1 MIFRTPGEGKRKN
14 RIRKRL
20 PERTCFRFFAALR
33 LGTCLLFAVFL
44 WNRLLIEAS
53 ATWLIPSTTP
63 VQFTIVY
70 EDGATKLSGAKFSLY
85 HIGDVNSSRQL
96 VLDSP
101 FSAYP
106 IDLTGA
112 GREEWNTYAL
122 TLQSYIT
129 GSHLA
134 PTHAGVTGADGRL
147 SFTVAKGV
155 YFILGE
161 DVVIS
166 GIRYKTTSFFVF
178 LPEYNAATN
187 QYLYQVAAYPKFTRE
202 KPPDGEIEIKV
213 FKKWKDAGH
222 EEERPDKVEV
232 SLLKDGTVMET
243 VALKEENNW
252 RHRFTGLEEGH
263 NYLVVEKQPGRRYR
277 VLIEADGNDFILTN
291 SRVPGKPRVPKE
303 PPGEPPEEPK
313 KWEIPG
319 KGKLPQTG
327 QDWGIVFFLTGTGML
342 FILLGFGID
351 IKQRGMARG
360 EMEQGKKEAGKDVG
374 G

>member
-1 MIFRTPGEGKRKN
+1 M
-14 RIRKRL
+14 
-20 PERTCFRFFAALR
+20 
-33 LGTCLLFAVFL
+33 
-44 WNRLLIEAS
+44 IEAS
-53 ATWLIPSTTP
+53 ATWLIPATTP

-70 EDGATKLSGAKFSLY
+70 EDGATKLSGAKFSLF
-85 HIGDVNSSRQL
+85 HIGDVNSSRQM

-129 GSHLA
+129 GSHLT
-134 PTHAGVTGADGRL
+134 PTHEGVTGADGRL

-155 YFILGE
+155 YFIIGE
-161 DVVIS
+161 DVEIS
-166 GIRYKTTSFFVF
+166 GVKYKTSPFFVF
-178 LPEYNAATN
+178 LPEYNATTN
-187 QYLYQVAAYPKFTRE
+187 QYLYQVFAYPKFTRE
-202 KPPDGEIEIKV
+202 KPPEGEIEIKV

-232 SLLKDGTVMET
+232 SLLKDGTVTET
-243 VALKEENNW
+243 ASLQEDNNW
-252 RHRFTGLEEGH
+252 RHSFTGLEAGH
-263 NYLVVEKQPGRRYR
+263 NYLVMEKQPGRKYR

-291 SRVPGKPRVPKE
+291 SRVPRKPRVPKE
-303 PPGEPPEEPK
+303 APKEPPEVPEEPPEEPK

-351 IKQRGMARG
+351 RKQRGMARG
-360 EMEQGKKEAGKDVG
+360 EMEQGKKEAGEGDG
-374 G
+374 DG